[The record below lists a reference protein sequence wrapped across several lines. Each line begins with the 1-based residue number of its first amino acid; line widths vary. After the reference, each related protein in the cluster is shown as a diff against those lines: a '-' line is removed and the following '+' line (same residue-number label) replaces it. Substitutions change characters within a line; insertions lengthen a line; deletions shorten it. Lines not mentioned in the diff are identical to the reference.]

1 MNQKLY
7 TQRGDEDEKQTKILT
22 QKMTKKKTKEK
33 IKKERKRKPH
43 VTVAPSSSLLS

>member
-22 QKMTKKKTKEK
+22 QKMTKKKQKKKSKKKEK
-33 IKKERKRKPH
+33 ENH
-43 VTVAPSSSLLS
+43 T